1 LVAAKSRFDPRPKAL
16 PFAGRIAYY
25 GIVILVQS
33 IFSQRPPSGLVI
45 VAGTALALGMAVG
58 ALLGPQL
65 AVSAGSA
72 GPASAA
78 TPETIPAAPDDAGPF
93 RLSHPAQ
100 VVRVL
105 DGDTFEARVS
115 VWPGLEISTKVRLRG
130 IDAPEMRA
138 RCSEES
144 ARAQAARD
152 TLSAILA
159 EGAVGISQV
168 TLDKYGGRVLA
179 AASTRKTAD
188 VSAALLHTG
197 VVRSYQGGRRE
208 GWC

>member
-1 LVAAKSRFDPRPKAL
+1 ML
-16 PFAGRIAYY
+16 
-25 GIVILVQS
+25 LVQS
-33 IFSQRPPSGLVI
+33 IFSQRLPSGLVI

-78 TPETIPAAPDDAGPF
+78 TSEAIPASATDDAGPF

-144 ARAQAARD
+144 AKAQAARD
-152 TLSAILA
+152 ALSAILA